1 MLVLKHHGNSN
12 KQSIDQFVALPW
24 SQTTPFATISWAA
37 FARVYYLNKRTGE
50 TVPDPSER
58 DGSDNAKNLR
68 DVVISRI
75 SMNNLLQFFFGGQ
88 YWEVKIEEIWSSF
101 SCFSFGILNYRWILI
116 AFQLWDAE
124 DRRNCETKKS
134 SDPSKQAGKIRGRL
148 KVPTN
153 ETVLCWW
160 ENPSKTSSKKKDSEE
175 TKDKRLHADNNKK
188 LVGHPYLGK

>member
-75 SMNNLLQFFFGGQ
+75 SMNNLHQFFFGGQ

-116 AFQLWDAE
+116 AFRMWDAE
-124 DRRNCETKKS
+124 DRRNCEPKKS
-134 SDPSKQAGKIRGRL
+134 SDPSKQAGKIRG
-148 KVPTN
+148 KPTVWKSQQ
-153 ETVLCWW
+153 TKRALLMRK
-160 ENPSKTSSKKKDSEE
+160 PSNNILQKKSFR
-175 TKDKRLHADNNKK
+175 KDKRH
-188 LVGHPYLGK
+188 VSCWQP